1 MAVIRGK
8 GYEFTP
14 EDTMAIS
21 TLSCVHMNQPMQQL
35 TGNKYKPS
43 EQHSDMSKAIQIIQT

>member
-1 MAVIRGK
+1 MAVKRGK

-21 TLSCVHMNQPMQQL
+21 TLSCVHMNQTMQQL